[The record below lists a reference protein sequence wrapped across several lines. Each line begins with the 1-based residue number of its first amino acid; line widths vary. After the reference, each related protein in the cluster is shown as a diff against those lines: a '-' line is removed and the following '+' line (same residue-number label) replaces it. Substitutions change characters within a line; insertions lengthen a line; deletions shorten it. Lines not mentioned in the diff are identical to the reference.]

1 MDEIQEIKQNAQ
13 AYRKQERY
21 NDAVDLYREL
31 WTEYRERCN
40 EWEGWGYA
48 TCLRKL
54 GKSEEALEICRTV
67 YQTKREFK
75 AGKDL
80 YAWCIYD
87 TEIKKDNEQIKKDEE
102 KFYKAVSAIQNLTTQ
117 DQYSPHAKTI
127 FRVID
132 YLIQTK
138 QIYPAKAI
146 LGWTDKLDQ
155 NTLSDEPYRFIGAD
169 GKHRE
174 VQSEKEKWFAIKT
187 KSLEKLGRYK
197 ECSKICKEALTTISN
212 FHYSNDVWFERR
224 IALSKAHLGDKQKAA
239 EALEKILQRKKEWF
253 IQHEIAIIYYDLG
266 DNEKALNYAIDAA
279 LNFGK
284 NENKWELFLL
294 MAQILITQGRIND
307 AKEHLIFA
315 AKLRVK
321 QEWKI
326 PEKLDKMLTEYKID
340 ISISNKR
347 SELLKKLRLLWEA
360 EKYSSLPSMDGTV
373 KTILKNGKAGFISGE
388 NGKDYYFK
396 TNSFKGNKNRLE
408 RGLKVSFFIED
419 SFDKKKKINTEA
431 ATHVKERN
439 SEQDG

>member
-1 MDEIQEIKQNAQ
+1 MDEIQEIKKNAQ

-31 WTEYRERCN
+31 WTEYRERCH

-54 GKSEEALEICRTV
+54 GNSEEALDICRAI
-67 YQTKREFK
+67 YQTKPEFK

-87 TEIKKDNEQIKKDEE
+87 TEIKKDNEQIKKDEG
-102 KFYKAVSAIQNLTTQ
+102 KFYKAVSAIKNLTTQ
-117 DQYSPHAKTI
+117 DQYSPHTKTI
-127 FRVID
+127 FRVVE

-138 QIYPAKAI
+138 QLYPAEAVV
-146 LGWTDKLDQ
+146 GWLDKLDRHI
-155 NTLSDEPYRFIGAD
+155 LSDEPYRFMGAD

-174 VQSEKEKWFAIKT
+174 IQSDKERWFAIKT
-187 KSLEKLGRYK
+187 KSLEKLGHYE
-197 ECSKICKEALTTISN
+197 ECSKISKEALATLSN
-212 FHYSNDVWFERR
+212 FHYNNDVWFQRR

-239 EALEKILQRKKEWF
+239 EELEKILQRKKDWF
-253 IQHEIAIIYYDLG
+253 IQHEIATIYYDLR
-266 DNEKALNYAIDAA
+266 DNKKALNYAIDAA

-294 MAQILITQGRIND
+294 VAQILIAQGRID
-307 AKEHLIFA
+307 DGKEHLIFA
-315 AKLRVK
+315 AKLRIE

-326 PEKLDKMLTEYKID
+326 PEKLENMLSEYKID
-340 ISISNKR
+340 ISISKKR
-347 SELLKKLRLLWEA
+347 SELLKKLRMLWEA
-360 EKYSSLPSMDGTV
+360 EKYSSLPCMDGTV

-396 TNSFKGNKNRLE
+396 TNSFKGDKNRMR

-419 SFDKKKKINTEA
+419 SFDKKKKIRTKA
-431 ATHVKERN
+431 ATHVKEKN
-439 SEQDG
+439 SEHDG

>member
-1 MDEIQEIKQNAQ
+1 MDEVQEIKQNAQ

-21 NDAVDLYREL
+21 NDAVDLYRKL

-54 GKSEEALEICRTV
+54 GKAEEALEICRAV
-67 YQTKREFK
+67 YQTKPNFK

-102 KFYKAVSAIQNLTTQ
+102 KFYKAISAIQNLTTQ

-138 QIYPAKAI
+138 QIYPAEAI
-146 LGWTDKLDQ
+146 IGWTDKLDQ

-174 VQSEKEKWFAIKT
+174 VQSDKERWFAIKT
-187 KSLEKLGRYK
+187 KSLEKLGRYE
-197 ECSKICKEALTTISN
+197 ECTEISTEALATLSN
-212 FHYSNDVWFERR
+212 FHYNNDVWFQRR

-239 EALEKILQRKKEWF
+239 EDLEKILQRKKEWF
-253 IQHEIAIIYYDLG
+253 IQHEIANIYYDLG
-266 DNEKALNYAIDAA
+266 NYERALKYAIDAA

-294 MAQILITQGRIND
+294 MAQILIAQGRID
-307 AKEHLIFA
+307 DGKEHLIFA
-315 AKLRVK
+315 AKLRVE

-326 PEKLDKMLTEYKID
+326 PEKLGKMLTEYKID
-340 ISISNKR
+340 ISTSKKR
-347 SELLKKLRLLWEA
+347 SKLLKKLRVLWEA
-360 EKYSSLPSMDGTV
+360 DKYSSLPSMVGTV

-419 SFDKKKKINTEA
+419 SFDKKKKINTKA

-439 SEQDG
+439 RKA